1 MSVLAR
7 FVFPLLLFWHEWTK
21 RGSRRVAAITPG
33 VLEEYKD
40 LIADTQY
47 DLQSHLDRLNEQE
60 QGLNTEQLGS
70 TSPGSEVTE
79 LHAMLEEKESTRL
92 GLQICAQLSA
102 QITELESTSTE
113 VPQFSD
119 RPSAHKYLK
128 SGLNTTKGS
137 IDTLV
142 NRLRSHE
149 TDVERQLESMS
160 SLSPSASDQTTSQL
174 DTLQEAKA
182 SIRQCINVV
191 TEASE
196 HLAEER
202 RNIFEDI
209 TMADNSYEYSVSTI
223 GDLVTARKLDL
234 KGRSR
239 HVAGQISSQDF
250 QKSIEALT
258 RLDMEHIRATH
269 SPVKDQSQPSQGSEA
284 EPPDPVTGPFHNRY
298 GPGISLSPPSGQR
311 GSRLSSRTQE

>member
-1 MSVLAR
+1 M
-7 FVFPLLLFWHEWTK
+7 
-21 RGSRRVAAITPG
+21 AAITPG

-40 LIADTQY
+40 LIADTQN
-47 DLQSHLDRLNEQE
+47 DLQSHLDRLDEQE
-60 QGLNTEQLGS
+60 QGLTTEQPGS
-70 TSPGSEVTE
+70 ASPGSEVSE

-102 QITELESTSTE
+102 RIIELESTSTE

-137 IDTLV
+137 IETLV
-142 NRLRSHE
+142 NRLQSHE

-160 SLSPSASDQTTSQL
+160 SLPPSSSGQTTAQL

-209 TMADNSYEYSVSTI
+209 TMAGNSYEYSVSTI

-234 KGRSR
+234 KDRSR

-258 RLDMEHIRATH
+258 RLDMEHIRAKH
-269 SPVKDQSQPSQGSEA
+269 PPVKDQSQPSQGSGP
-284 EPPDPVTGPFHNRY
+284 EPSVDVMGPFHDRY
-298 GPGISLSPPSGQR
+298 GPGLTLSPPSGR
-311 GSRLSSRTQE
+311 GSGLSSKTPE

>member
-1 MSVLAR
+1 M
-7 FVFPLLLFWHEWTK
+7 
-21 RGSRRVAAITPG
+21 AAITPA

-40 LIADTQY
+40 LIADTQN
-47 DLQSHLDRLNEQE
+47 DLQNHLDRLDEQE
-60 QGLNTEQLGS
+60 RGLTTEQLGS
-70 TSPGSEVTE
+70 ASPSSEVTE
-79 LHAMLEEKESTRL
+79 LHAMLEEKQSTRL
-92 GLQICAQLSA
+92 GLEICAQLSA
-102 QITELESTSTE
+102 QIIELESTSTE

-128 SGLNTTKGS
+128 SGLNTTKSS
-137 IDTLV
+137 IETLV

-160 SLSPSASDQTTSQL
+160 SQSTSTSDQTSAQI

-191 TEASE
+191 TDASE

-209 TMADNSYEYSVSTI
+209 SMADNSYEYSVSTI

-258 RLDMEHIRATH
+258 RLDMEHIRAKH
-269 SPVKDQSQPSQGSEA
+269 PPVKDQSQPGRGA
-284 EPPDPVTGPFHNRY
+284 EPELSGAVLGPFDNRY
-298 GPGISLSPPSGQR
+298 GPGVTLSPPSGQR
-311 GSRLSSRTQE
+311 SPGLHSKTQE